1 MDVEDEEVAR
11 LVRVAPRMP
20 PAAPF
25 EVPLLANLRDTSAM
39 SGKAHDFSD
48 LFTQDRNIVAFPSAA
63 ISVLSSLVSD
73 ENDVDD
79 QTMYTDNDVTE
90 NVRTSGPEAPNFSP
104 LGDQGIT
111 IHGANSA
118 GDNRSPPRKEDPE

>member
-1 MDVEDEEVAR
+1 MCSLSIDS
-11 LVRVAPRMP
+11 
-20 PAAPF
+20 
-25 EVPLLANLRDTSAM
+25 T
-39 SGKAHDFSD
+39 
-48 LFTQDRNIVAFPSAA
+48 A

-90 NVRTSGPEAPNFSP
+90 SVRQSGNEATNFSP

-111 IHGANSA
+111 IHGGASA
-118 GDNRSPPRKEDPE
+118 SGDSRSPPRKEDQE